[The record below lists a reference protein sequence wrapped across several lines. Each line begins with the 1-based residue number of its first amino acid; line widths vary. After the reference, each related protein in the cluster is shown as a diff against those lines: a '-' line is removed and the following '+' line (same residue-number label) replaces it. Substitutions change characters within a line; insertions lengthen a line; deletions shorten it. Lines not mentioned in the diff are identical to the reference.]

1 MNSDLGARG
10 TMIKGLS
17 VMPLEAQEER
27 RKTAALKK
35 KSDTIM
41 AWKIPKF
48 GKGRQPIDSRQW
60 ESPNQD
66 KPKESH

>member
-1 MNSDLGARG
+1 MNSDLGAHG

-41 AWKIPKF
+41 A
-48 GKGRQPIDSRQW
+48 
-60 ESPNQD
+60 
-66 KPKESH
+66 